1 MNLLGARVLIV
12 GMGVSGHGVAEALK
26 SRGVHLSLAEDV
38 EELRQRAIRSSY
50 FESSGTIV
58 ELIDSPWDLV
68 VVSPGISPERLGRE
82 PLAGRVIGEL
92 ELGWLLGD
100 APVSAITGTN
110 GKTTVATL
118 TSLMLGETAVLCGN
132 AGVSFAAVAQ
142 SSASRYVVEASSFQ
156 LTWAP
161 TFSPASATW
170 TNFTPDHLD
179 WHGSLEEYR
188 RAKAKLFAQLTPG
201 STAILNADDSVVS
214 STQLP
219 EGVRRLTFSVEGEA
233 DYKLRHGSLVGPG
246 EVELMSVASLGRSG
260 PIAVAN
266 ALAAWA
272 TADVAGADLN
282 RVRATL
288 EEFTGLE
295 HRQERV
301 AVINGVVYVN
311 DSKATTPVAAAAGI
325 TSFDHVI
332 LIAGGRGKGLS
343 FEPMAAAADHV
354 GCVVGIGESGPEV
367 VELFRRHNVPTK
379 LASSMDE
386 AVELASAE
394 ARPGDIVLLSP
405 GAASFDWY
413 HSYAERGL
421 DFKALVRE
429 RLARAV
435 DRTREWSTDSL
446 HLSDRKSATDR
457 DQRST
462 QRREGR

>member
-1 MNLLGARVLIV
+1 MNLFGARVLIV
-12 GMGVSGHGVAEALK
+12 GMGVSGHGVAEALR
-26 SRGVHLSLAEDV
+26 SRGVRLSLAEDV
-38 EELRQRAIRSSY
+38 EELRLEAIQSAY
-50 FESSGTIV
+50 FESTGTIA

-68 VVSPGISPERLGRE
+68 VVSPGISPLRLGRE
-82 PLAGRVIGEL
+82 PQAGSVIGEL
-92 ELGWLLGD
+92 ELGWLLAD

-156 LTWAP
+156 LSWAP

-179 WHGSLEEYR
+179 WHGSLGEYR
-188 RAKAKLFAQLTPG
+188 RAKAKLFAQLAPG
-201 STAILNADDSVVS
+201 SAAILNADDPVVL
-214 STQLP
+214 STPLP
-219 EGVRRLTFSVEGEA
+219 EGVRRVTFSIEGEA
-233 DYKLRHGSLVGPG
+233 DYMLRNRSLLGPC
-246 EVELMSVASLGRSG
+246 EVELMPVASLGRSG

-272 TADVAGADLN
+272 TADVAGVELD

-288 EEFTGLE
+288 VEFTGLE
-295 HRQERV
+295 HRQEQV
-301 AVINGVVYVN
+301 GEINGIVYVN

-325 TSFDHVI
+325 MSFDHVI

-343 FEPMAAAADHV
+343 FEPMAAVANRV
-354 GCVVGIGESGPEV
+354 RCVVAIGECGPEV
-367 VELFRRHNVPTK
+367 AALFRRHNVPVK
-379 LASSMDE
+379 LANSMRE
-386 AVELASAE
+386 AVALASAE
-394 ARPGDIVLLSP
+394 ARSGDVVLLGP

-413 HSYAERGL
+413 RSYAHRGS

-429 RLARAV
+429 RLAGAAHQ
-435 DRTREWSTDSL
+435 TREGSTDVSSAQD
-446 HLSDRKSATDR
+446 HESDTGRE
-457 DQRST
+457 QRSRR
-462 QRREGR
+462 RREGQ